1 MLGSESINHGA
12 SAFAQSARAQAPR
25 VPLQLQFG
33 RGEPGSKETTATV
46 AAAILRRRCKGREGC
61 KQWRVDARI
70 ASAARLRGMKEAT
83 AVAVR
88 LSGDALPVE
97 GHRRGESTVALGC
110 VRGWGRAGRE
120 GRPKKAN
127 EMSCVERG
135 DNGDGCG
142 CDGVSGVYRAA
153 SRQLPR
159 LWNRLKKSAQEEKSV
174 LSFPPATTPLESSQ
188 KVGKRRKECIELQAV
203 ETSLHCQSTHRMH

>member
-1 MLGSESINHGA
+1 M

-97 GHRRGESTVALGC
+97 GHRRWREYRST
-110 VRGWGRAGRE
+110 
-120 GRPKKAN
+120 
-127 EMSCVERG
+127 
-135 DNGDGCG
+135 
-142 CDGVSGVYRAA
+142 
-153 SRQLPR
+153 R
-159 LWNRLKKSAQEEKSV
+159 L
-174 LSFPPATTPLESSQ
+174 
-188 KVGKRRKECIELQAV
+188 C
-203 ETSLHCQSTHRMH
+203 